1 VTSSPALSANSSK
14 TPELSVLLT
23 EDDTDVARYLT
34 TVLKTLGH
42 RVVGVASDGHHAVE
56 MARDLAPDLIIMD
69 IDLPHLNGVAAA
81 RQILEHASVPLIMC
95 TGRSDYEALESSLQ
109 LEVQAYLNK
118 PFSAV
123 QLRSAIVIALSQHQ
137 RQIEARRKISELR
150 GVLERGGGLPDAAVL
165 SVNHLQTLGLTRR
178 ESEVLHWIAQ
188 GKSNAGIASIQ
199 KTSPRTVAKHVEH
212 IFIKLDVESRTA
224 AVAEARRRL
233 QRS

>member
-1 VTSSPALSANSSK
+1 M
-14 TPELSVLLT
+14 
-23 EDDTDVARYLT
+23 ARYLA

-56 MARDLAPDLIIMD
+56 MARELVPDLVIMD

-81 RQILEHASVPLIMC
+81 RKILENASVPLIMC
-95 TGRSDYEALESSLQ
+95 TGRSDYEALESSQ
-109 LEVQAYLNK
+109 DLEVQAYLNK

-150 GVLERGGGLPDAAVL
+150 GALERGGGLPDATVL
-165 SVNHLQTLGLTRR
+165 SADHLQTLGLTRR
-178 ESEVLHWIAQ
+178 EAEVLHWIAQ
-188 GKSNAGIASIQ
+188 GKSNAAIASIQ

-212 IFIKLDVESRTA
+212 IFLKLEVESRTA

-233 QRS
+233 QQG